1 MMRRMRDPEWWTVG
15 DEPDPRWSLANERT
29 LLAYSRTSLGLVVAG
44 IAVVGSH
51 TAADLPAWFAAVG
64 LPLIATGLVLAVFGR
79 RRFIEAQRAMRL
91 HEPLPPPRAAHLV
104 PWGIALTGG
113 AALIAAAVELVS

>member
-1 MMRRMRDPEWWTVG
+1 MILSMGELEWWTAG

-29 LLAYSRTSLGLVVAG
+29 LLAYNRTSLGLLVAG

-64 LPLIATGLVLAVFGR
+64 LPLIATGVALAVAGR
-79 RRFIEAQRAMRL
+79 RRFEEAQRAMRH
-91 HEPLPPPRAAHLV
+91 HEPLPPPRMAHLV
-104 PWGIALTGG
+104 PLFISLTGA
-113 AALIAAAVELVS
+113 AALVAAAIELAR

>member
-1 MMRRMRDPEWWTVG
+1 MMRRMRDPEWWTTG

-51 TAADLPAWFAAVG
+51 TAADLPVWFAAVG

-104 PWGIALTGG
+104 PWGIALTGA
-113 AALIAAAVELVS
+113 AALLAAAIELAR

>member
-1 MMRRMRDPEWWTVG
+1 MMRRMRDPEWWTTG

-51 TAADLPAWFAAVG
+51 TAADLPVWFAAVG

-104 PWGIALTGG
+104 PWGIALTGV
-113 AALIAAAVELVS
+113 AALVAAAIELAR